1 MSQSLQELLSE
12 LSVEEQAAVDAR
24 FQELYAEEM
33 TLRDLRKA
41 RQLTQEHLANE
52 LHVRQESVS
61 RLEKRSDL
69 LLSTLAHDVEAMGG
83 TLKIMVEFPDRPPV
97 RIQGLYGTM
106 MGQAKIKL
114 VRLMIDKTYAALW
127 FRSGNS
133 PAGSTGVLRKS

>member
-1 MSQSLQELLSE
+1 MSQSLQDLLSE

-52 LHVRQESVS
+52 LHIRQESVL

-69 LLSTLAHDVEAMGG
+69 LLSTLAHYVEAMGG
-83 TLKIMVEFPDRPPV
+83 TLKILVEFPDRPPV
-97 RIQGLYGTM
+97 RIQGLLPDDEIAQGIH
-106 MGQAKIKL
+106 QK
-114 VRLMIDKTYAALW
+114 
-127 FRSGNS
+127 NQ
-133 PAGSTGVLRKS
+133 